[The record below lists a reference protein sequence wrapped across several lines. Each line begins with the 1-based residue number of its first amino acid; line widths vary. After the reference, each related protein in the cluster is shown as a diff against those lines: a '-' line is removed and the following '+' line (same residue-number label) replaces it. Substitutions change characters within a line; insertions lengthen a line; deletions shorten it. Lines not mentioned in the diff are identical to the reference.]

1 MEEDQQNQN
10 KNEKPRYYA
19 TDFNE
24 IKENLSDEEKQLFER
39 YKEMLSGIIPADS
52 ASSAPSNDDAF
63 SSASSAPAN
72 DDAFSSASSAP
83 ANDDAFTSASSAP
96 ANDDAFTSAS
106 SAPSNDAPSLKT
118 LLNHLK
124 DISQKTMKQMAGGKL
139 DIQVTCPK
147 CGKRHCFI
155 KVDNGLTHCWS
166 CNWSGYLEEM
176 KSLLGKGSGKVNG
189 NYYANAQKKQ
199 QDEHKA
205 KDYVP
210 MLPDDFREIDAE
222 TRSWL
227 YPIYPF
233 KTQEEQQQFI
243 DHFHPANLPSRH
255 PKARPLIT
263 ASELASLQGMVQRYI
278 QAMKLSPDIIVQEGV
293 MCAWMKQTA
302 DDSKSEDPKG
312 VVMVPAIAYCN
323 YLDGKIINVK
333 FRSVQQHPVT
343 GEWSKLFCQVSP
355 TKPCAPYG
363 IDSINLLRP
372 DAQPIRQLIITEGE
386 KDRLTLMTC
395 GFPYVLSIANGAST
409 NIEESH
415 EAFDEWIQ
423 QAGEIIIC
431 GDTDRPGRRLVKLLI
446 EQYQTRAK
454 VTTLPQGKKDISEVY
469 EAFGSR
475 EVQRIIAEAQGIS
488 DADIYDLSEHKEDIL
503 DIMMGNYDRGYE
515 VGMGGLTDG
524 IFHPTSEGGLIIL
537 TGRPNS
543 GKTDFLN
550 CLMAHLMYHNQ
561 KRVAFFSFEKPI
573 KGKHVREIARIALG
587 VRNTEN
593 MDGAESPEEARQENR
608 RVLDFLS
615 EHMVDFDTKTRLPDS
630 NYIIGMMEAMM
641 NRKKQKIDYLVI
653 DPYVFINMTEGGS
666 RATETEKVRLMLTK
680 LQAWSRTRHIWTVV
694 VAHPRIQYKDGHE
707 AFPPLDIYSVA
718 GSAQWANL
726 ADFLLTVNRISKP
739 EEGKMFTIV
748 EMLKVRDQ
756 EFCHPGKV
764 YYVRQPCGRYDE
776 RESENDCIAEAM
788 QGKVLAKDDEPWR

>member
-24 IKENLSDEEKQLFER
+24 IKENLSDEEKLLFER
-39 YKEMLSGIIPADS
+39 YKEMLSGIIPAD
-52 ASSAPSNDDAF
+52 
-63 SSASSAPAN
+63 
-72 DDAFSSASSAP
+72 
-83 ANDDAFTSASSAP
+83 
-96 ANDDAFTSAS
+96 
-106 SAPSNDAPSLKT
+106 DAPSLKT

-124 DISQKTMKQMAGGKL
+124 NISQKTMKLMAGGKL

-227 YPIYPF
+227 
-233 KTQEEQQQFI
+233 
-243 DHFHPANLPSRH
+243 DHFHPANLLSRH
-255 PKARPLIT
+255 PKSRPLIT
-263 ASELASLQGMVQRYI
+263 ASELASLQSMVQRYI

-293 MCAWMKQTA
+293 MCAWMKQNA
-302 DDSKSEDPKG
+302 DDTKSEDPKG
-312 VVMVPAIAYCN
+312 VEMVPAIAYCN

-333 FRSVQQHPVT
+333 FRSVQQHPIT

-469 EAFGSR
+469 DAFGSR

-561 KRVAFFSFEKPI
+561 KCVAFFSFEKPI

-587 VRNTEN
+587 VRNTED
-593 MDGAESPEEARQENR
+593 MDGTESPEEARQENR

>member
-1 MEEDQQNQN
+1 MEENQQNQN
-10 KNEKPRYYA
+10 RNEKPRYYA

-24 IKENLSDEEKQLFER
+24 IKENLSDEEKLLFER
-39 YKEMLSGIIPADS
+39 YKEMLSGIIPADT
-52 ASSAPSNDDAF
+52 ASSS
-63 SSASSAPAN
+63 
-72 DDAFSSASSAP
+72 
-83 ANDDAFTSASSAP
+83 
-96 ANDDAFTSAS
+96 
-106 SAPSNDAPSLKT
+106 PSNDASSSSSSPSNDAASFKA

-124 DISQKTMKQMAGGKL
+124 DISQKTMKQMARGKL
-139 DIQVTCPK
+139 DIPVTCPK

-210 MLPDDFREIDAE
+210 MLPDDFLEIDAE

-233 KTQEEQQQFI
+233 RTQEEQQQFI
-243 DHFHPANLPSRH
+243 DHFHPANLLSRH

-263 ASELASLQGMVQRYI
+263 ATELASLQSMVQRYI
-278 QAMKLSPDIIVQEGV
+278 QAMKLSPDIIIQEGV
-293 MCAWMKQTA
+293 MCAWMKQNA
-302 DDSKSEDPKG
+302 DDPKSEDPKG

-469 EAFGSR
+469 EAFGRR

-503 DIMMGNYDRGYE
+503 NIMMGNYDRGYE
-515 VGMGGLTDG
+515 VGMGRLTDG

-587 VRNTEN
+587 VRNTED

-608 RVLDFLS
+608 KVLDFLS

-788 QGKVLAKDDEPWR
+788 QGKVLAKDDEPWKGMGSVEC

>member
-1 MEEDQQNQN
+1 MEEEQQNQN

-39 YKEMLSGIIPADS
+39 YKQMLSGIIPADS
-52 ASSAPSNDDAF
+52 ASSAPAKDDAF
-63 SSASSAPAN
+63 PPASAAPAN
-72 DDAFSSASSAP
+72 DASSSSSSRS
-83 ANDDAFTSASSAP
+83 NDD
-96 ANDDAFTSAS
+96 
-106 SAPSNDAPSLKT
+106 PSLKP

-139 DIQVTCPK
+139 DIRVTCPK

-210 MLPDDFREIDAE
+210 MLPDDFLEIDAE

-243 DHFHPANLPSRH
+243 DHFHPANLLSRH

-263 ASELASLQGMVQRYI
+263 ATELASLQSMVQRYI

-333 FRSVQQHPVT
+333 FRSVQQHLIT

-395 GFPYVLSIANGAST
+395 GFPYVLSIGNGAST

-415 EAFDEWIQ
+415 EAFDDWIQ

-469 EAFGSR
+469 DAFGSR

-587 VRNTEN
+587 VRNTED
-593 MDGAESPEEARQENR
+593 MDGAESPEEARMENR

-788 QGKVLAKDDEPWR
+788 QGKVLAKDDEPWREC

>member
-1 MEEDQQNQN
+1 MEEEQQNQN

-24 IKENLSDEEKQLFER
+24 IKENLSDEEKLLFER

-52 ASSAPSNDDAF
+52 ASSGSSSTANYDAF
-63 SSASSAPAN
+63 SSASSAPSN
-72 DDAFSSASSAP
+72 DDASSSSSAP
-83 ANDDAFTSASSAP
+83 AND
-96 ANDDAFTSAS
+96 
-106 SAPSNDAPSLKT
+106 APSSKT

-124 DISQKTMKQMAGGKL
+124 NISQKTMKQMAGGKL
-139 DIQVTCPK
+139 DIRVTCPK

-210 MLPDDFREIDAE
+210 MLPDDFLEIDAE

-233 KTQEEQQQFI
+233 RTQEEQQQFI
-243 DHFHPANLPSRH
+243 DHFHPANLLSRH
-255 PKARPLIT
+255 PKARPLISAT
-263 ASELASLQGMVQRYI
+263 QLASLQGMVQRYI
-278 QAMKLSPDIIVQEGV
+278 QAMKLSPDIIIQEGV
-293 MCAWMKQTA
+293 MCAWMKQNA
-302 DDSKSEDPKG
+302 DDTKSEDPKG

-587 VRNTEN
+587 VRNTED

-788 QGKVLAKDDEPWR
+788 QGKVLAKDDEPWKQC

>member
-24 IKENLSDEEKQLFER
+24 IKENLSDEEKLLFER
-39 YKEMLSGIIPADS
+39 YKEMLSGIIPADDS
-52 ASSAPSNDDAF
+52 PSPKD
-63 SSASSAPAN
+63 
-72 DDAFSSASSAP
+72 
-83 ANDDAFTSASSAP
+83 
-96 ANDDAFTSAS
+96 
-106 SAPSNDAPSLKT
+106 

-124 DISQKTMKQMAGGKL
+124 NISQKTIKLMARGKL

-147 CGKRHCFI
+147 CGKTRCFI
-155 KVDNGLTHCWS
+155 KVDNGLIHCWS

-222 TRSWL
+222 NRSWL
-227 YPIYPF
+227 YPF

-243 DHFHPANLPSRH
+243 DHFHPANLLSRH
-255 PKARPLIT
+255 PKARPLISAT
-263 ASELASLQGMVQRYI
+263 ELASLQSMVQRYI
-278 QAMKLSPDIIVQEGV
+278 QAMKLSPDIIIQEGV
-293 MCAWMKQTA
+293 MCAWMKQNA
-302 DDSKSEDPKG
+302 DDPKSEDPKG
-312 VVMVPAIAYCN
+312 VEMVPAIAYCN

-587 VRNTEN
+587 VRNTED

>member
-24 IKENLSDEEKQLFER
+24 IKENLSDEEKLLFER

-52 ASSAPSNDDAF
+52 ASSGSSSTTNDASFASSSSPSNDDA
-63 SSASSAPAN
+63 SS
-72 DDAFSSASSAP
+72 
-83 ANDDAFTSASSAP
+83 
-96 ANDDAFTSAS
+96 S
-106 SAPSNDAPSLKT
+106 SAPSNDAPPLKY

-124 DISQKTMKQMAGGKL
+124 NISQKTMKLMAGGKL
-139 DIQVTCPK
+139 DIRVTCPK
-147 CGKRHCFI
+147 CGKHHCYI

-210 MLPDDFREIDAE
+210 MLPDDFHEIDAE

-243 DHFHPANLPSRH
+243 DHFHPANLLSRH

-263 ASELASLQGMVQRYI
+263 APELASLQSMVQRYI
-278 QAMKLSPDIIVQEGV
+278 QAMKLSPDIIIQEGV

-302 DDSKSEDPKG
+302 DDTKSEDPKG
-312 VVMVPAIAYCN
+312 VEMVPAIAYCN

-469 EAFGSR
+469 DAFGSR

-587 VRNTEN
+587 VRNTED

>member
-1 MEEDQQNQN
+1 MADNQQLN
-10 KNEKPRYYA
+10 KREKPRYYA
-19 TDFNE
+19 TDFPE
-24 IKENLSDEEKQLFER
+24 ILEKIPLADRVLYLR
-39 YKEMLSGIIPADS
+39 YQEQFHGIGKFASKKNDDS
-52 ASSAPSNDDAF
+52 SFNDASSFSN
-63 SSASSAPAN
+63 ASS
-72 DDAFSSASSAP
+72 SSDASSEKVTLAQLRKITQ
-83 ANDDAFTSASSAP
+83 DA
-96 ANDDAFTSAS
+96 
-106 SAPSNDAPSLKT
+106 
-118 LLNHLK
+118 
-124 DISQKTMKQMAGGKL
+124 MKEIHKQPVNIK
-139 DIQVTCPK
+139 VTCPT
-147 CGKRHCFI
+147 CGKKHCYVKRSDGRIYCF
-155 KVDNGLTHCWS
+155 S
-166 CNWSGYLEEM
+166 CEMKGQLDEM
-176 KSLLGKGSGKVNG
+176 KSRS
-189 NYYANAQKKQ
+189 YNAQQGADGSFNSDGSFNPDGYTNATKKRNG
-199 QDEHKA
+199 
-205 KDYVP
+205 KDLPDNYVP
-210 MLPDDFREIDAE
+210 MSTDDYKEIDAA
-222 TRSWL
+222 TRSIL

-233 KTQEEQQQFI
+233 NDPEEEARFI
-243 DHFHPANLPSRH
+243 EHFHPANVAQRN
-255 PKARPLIT
+255 PKAKPMLPPQRIL
-263 ASELASLQGMVQRYI
+263 SLQSMVQRYI
-278 QAMKLSPDIIVQEGV
+278 QATNLSPDVIRKEGV
-293 MCAWMKQTA
+293 MCAFIMQPA
-302 DDSKSEDPKG
+302 NDAKSEDPKG
-312 VVMVPAIAYCN
+312 VEEVPAIVYCN
-323 YLDGKIINVK
+323 RLFGKIINAK
-333 FRSVQQHPVT
+333 FRSVQQNPVT
-343 GEWSKLFCQVSP
+343 GEWSKAFTQISP

-469 EAFGSR
+469 EAFGSQ
-475 EVQRIIAEAQGIS
+475 EVKRIIAEAQGIS

-515 VGMGGLTDG
+515 VGMGELTDG

-561 KRVAFFSFEKPI
+561 KHVAFFSFEKPI

-587 VRNTEN
+587 VRNTED

-608 RVLDFLS
+608 KVLDFLS

-788 QGKVLAKDDEPWR
+788 QGKVLAKDDEPWKGMKSD

>member
-1 MEEDQQNQN
+1 MEEEQQNQN

-24 IKENLSDEEKQLFER
+24 IKENLSDEEKLLFER

-52 ASSAPSNDDAF
+52 ASSAPANDDAF
-63 SSASSAPAN
+63 TAASSSPAN
-72 DDAFSSASSAP
+72 DDAFSS
-83 ANDDAFTSASSAP
+83 
-96 ANDDAFTSAS
+96 
-106 SAPSNDAPSLKT
+106 SAPSNDAASPKV

-124 DISQKTMKQMAGGKL
+124 DISQKTMKQMARGKL
-139 DIQVTCPK
+139 DIRVTCPK

-210 MLPDDFREIDAE
+210 MLPDDFLEIDAE

-243 DHFHPANLPSRH
+243 DHFHPANLLSRH

-263 ASELASLQGMVQRYI
+263 ATELASLQSMVQRYI

-302 DDSKSEDPKG
+302 EDPKSEDPKG
-312 VVMVPAIAYCN
+312 VEMVPAIAYCN

-333 FRSVQQHPVT
+333 FRSVQQHPIT
-343 GEWSKLFCQVSP
+343 GEWSKLFYQVSP

-469 EAFGSR
+469 DAFGSR

-587 VRNTEN
+587 VRNTED

-608 RVLDFLS
+608 KVLDFLS

-788 QGKVLAKDDEPWR
+788 QGKVLAKDDEPWRAMENVKC

>member
-1 MEEDQQNQN
+1 MEEEQQNQN

-39 YKEMLSGIIPADS
+39 YKQMLSGIIPADS
-52 ASSAPSNDDAF
+52 ASSAPAKDDAF
-63 SSASSAPAN
+63 PPASAAPAN
-72 DDAFSSASSAP
+72 DASS
-83 ANDDAFTSASSAP
+83 SS
-96 ANDDAFTSAS
+96 S
-106 SAPSNDAPSLKT
+106 SPSNDAASPKP

-139 DIQVTCPK
+139 DIRVTCPK

-210 MLPDDFREIDAE
+210 MLPDDFLEIDAE

-243 DHFHPANLPSRH
+243 DHFHPANLLSRH

-263 ASELASLQGMVQRYI
+263 ASELASLQSMVQRYI
-278 QAMKLSPDIIVQEGV
+278 QAMKLSPDIIIQEGV
-293 MCAWMKQTA
+293 MCAWMKQNA
-302 DDSKSEDPKG
+302 DDPKSEDPKG
-312 VVMVPAIAYCN
+312 VEMVPAIAYCN

-333 FRSVQQHPVT
+333 FRSVQQHPIT

-469 EAFGSR
+469 EAFGSQ

-503 DIMMGNYDRGYE
+503 NIMMGNYDRGYE
-515 VGMGGLTDG
+515 VGMGRLTDG

-587 VRNTEN
+587 VRNTED
-593 MDGAESPEEARQENR
+593 MDGAESPEEARRENR

-788 QGKVLAKDDEPWR
+788 QGKVLAKDDEPWREC

>member
-24 IKENLSDEEKQLFER
+24 IKENLSAEEKLLFER

-52 ASSAPSNDDAF
+52 ASSAP
-63 SSASSAPAN
+63 AN
-72 DDAFSSASSAP
+72 DDAFSSASS
-83 ANDDAFTSASSAP
+83 S
-96 ANDDAFTSAS
+96 
-106 SAPSNDAPSLKT
+106 PSNDAPSPKN

-124 DISQKTMKQMAGGKL
+124 NISQKTMKLMAGGKL
-139 DIQVTCPK
+139 DIRVTCPK

-233 KTQEEQQQFI
+233 KTQEDQQQFI
-243 DHFHPANLPSRH
+243 DHFHPVNLLSHH
-255 PKARPLIT
+255 PKARPLISAT
-263 ASELASLQGMVQRYI
+263 ELASLQSMVQRYI
-278 QAMKLSPDIIVQEGV
+278 QAMKLSPDIIIQEGV
-293 MCAWMKQTA
+293 MCAWMKQNA
-302 DDSKSEDPKG
+302 DDPKSEDPKG
-312 VVMVPAIAYCN
+312 VEMVPAIAYCN

-561 KRVAFFSFEKPI
+561 KCVAFFSFEKPI

-593 MDGAESPEEARQENR
+593 MDGAESPEEARQENQK
-608 RVLDFLS
+608 VLDYLS

>member
-24 IKENLSDEEKQLFER
+24 IKENLSDEEKLLFER

-52 ASSAPSNDDAF
+52 ASSAP
-63 SSASSAPAN
+63 
-72 DDAFSSASSAP
+72 

-96 ANDDAFTSAS
+96 ANDASSSS
-106 SAPSNDAPSLKT
+106 SAPANDAPPLKY

-124 DISQKTMKQMAGGKL
+124 NISQKTMKLMAGGKL
-139 DIQVTCPK
+139 DIRVTCPK

-210 MLPDDFREIDAE
+210 MLPDDFLEIDAE

-243 DHFHPANLPSRH
+243 DRFHPANLLSRH

-263 ASELASLQGMVQRYI
+263 ATQLASLQSMVQRYI
-278 QAMKLSPDIIVQEGV
+278 QAMKLSPDIIIQEGV
-293 MCAWMKQTA
+293 MCAWMKQNA

-312 VVMVPAIAYCN
+312 VEMVPAIAYCN

-469 EAFGSR
+469 DAFGSR

-515 VGMGGLTDG
+515 VGMGGLTDGIFHPTSEGGLTDG

-587 VRNTEN
+587 VRNTED

>member
-24 IKENLSDEEKQLFER
+24 IKENLSDEEKLLFER

-52 ASSAPSNDDAF
+52 ASSSTANDA
-63 SSASSAPAN
+63 SSSSSAPA
-72 DDAFSSASSAP
+72 
-83 ANDDAFTSASSAP
+83 
-96 ANDDAFTSAS
+96 
-106 SAPSNDAPSLKT
+106 NDAPSLKT

-124 DISQKTMKQMAGGKL
+124 NISQKTMKLMAGGKL
-139 DIQVTCPK
+139 DIRVTCPK

-210 MLPDDFREIDAE
+210 MLPDDFLEIDAE

-233 KTQEEQQQFI
+233 KTQEDQQQFI
-243 DHFHPANLPSRH
+243 DHFHPANLLSHH

-263 ASELASLQGMVQRYI
+263 ASELASLQSMVQRYI
-278 QAMKLSPDIIVQEGV
+278 QAMKLSPDIIIQEGV

-302 DDSKSEDPKG
+302 DDTKSEDPKG
-312 VVMVPAIAYCN
+312 VEMVPAIAYCN

-469 EAFGSR
+469 DAFGSR

-587 VRNTEN
+587 VRNTED

>member
-24 IKENLSDEEKQLFER
+24 IKENLSDEEKLLFER

-52 ASSAPSNDDAF
+52 ASSG
-63 SSASSAPAN
+63 SSSTAN
-72 DDAFSSASSAP
+72 DASFATSSAP

-96 ANDDAFTSAS
+96 ANDASSSS

-124 DISQKTMKQMAGGKL
+124 DISQKTIKLMARGKL

-147 CGKRHCFI
+147 CGKTRCFI

-210 MLPDDFREIDAE
+210 MLPDDFLEIDAE

-243 DHFHPANLPSRH
+243 DHFHPANLLSRH

-312 VVMVPAIAYCN
+312 VEMVPAIAYCN

-333 FRSVQQHPVT
+333 FRSVVLNPIT
-343 GEWSKLFCQVSP
+343 GEWSKDFAQESP

-363 IDSINLLRP
+363 IDSINPIRP
-372 DAQPIRQLIITEGE
+372 DAGPIRQLIITEGE
-386 KDRLTLMTC
+386 KDRLTLMSC
-395 GFPYVLSIANGAST
+395 GFPYVLSIANGAQT
-409 NIEESH
+409 NIAESH
-415 EAFDEWIQ
+415 EAFEEWIAQ
-423 QAGEIIIC
+423 VEEIVIC
-431 GDTDRPGRRLVKLLI
+431 GDTDRPGRTMVKALLNA
-446 EQYQTRAK
+446 YTARAK
-454 VTTLPQGKKDISEVY
+454 VVHLSGNRKDISDVYADFGASEV
-469 EAFGSR
+469 R
-475 EVQRIIAEAQGIS
+475 RIIQEAEDVAAQ
-488 DADIYDLSEHKEDIL
+488 DIYDLHQHEPDIL
-503 DIMMGNYDRGYE
+503 EVMMGIYDKGYD
-515 VGMGGLTDG
+515 VGMGMKTDR
-524 IFHPTSEGGLIIL
+524 IFHPTSDGGLIIL
-537 TGRPNS
+537 TGIPNS

-550 CLMAHLMYHNQ
+550 CMMAHLMFQRQ
-561 KRVAFFSFEKPI
+561 KRIAFFSFEKPI
-573 KGKHVREIARIALG
+573 KAKHVREIARVALG
-587 VRNTEN
+587 VEDTAS
-593 MDGAESPEEARQENR
+593 MDHTMKESEAREVNSQIINYMT
-608 RVLDFLS
+608 

-630 NYIIGMMEAMM
+630 DYIIAMAERDM
-641 NRKKQKIDYLVI
+641 RKHGLDFLVI
-653 DPYVFINMTEGGS
+653 DPYVFIDMTEGGS

-776 RESENDCIAEAM
+776 RESEDDCIAEAM

>member
-24 IKENLSDEEKQLFER
+24 IKENLSDEEKLLFER

-52 ASSAPSNDDAF
+52 ASSASSSTANDASFATSSSSPSNDGA
-63 SSASSAPAN
+63 SSSSAPAN
-72 DDAFSSASSAP
+72 DAP
-83 ANDDAFTSASSAP
+83 P
-96 ANDDAFTSAS
+96 
-106 SAPSNDAPSLKT
+106 LKY
-118 LLNHLK
+118 LLNQLK
-124 DISQKTMKQMAGGKL
+124 NISQKTMKLMARGKL
-139 DIQVTCPK
+139 DIGVTCPK

-155 KVDNGLTHCWS
+155 KVDNGLIHCWS

-176 KSLLGKGSGKVNG
+176 KSLLGKGSGKVNR

-210 MLPDDFREIDAE
+210 MLPDDFLEIDAE

-233 KTQEEQQQFI
+233 KTQEDQQQFI
-243 DHFHPANLPSRH
+243 DHFHPANLLSRH
-255 PKARPLIT
+255 PKARPLSSAT
-263 ASELASLQGMVQRYI
+263 ELASLQSMVQRYI
-278 QAMKLSPDIIVQEGV
+278 QAMKISPDIIIQEGV
-293 MCAWMKQTA
+293 MCAWMKQNA
-302 DDSKSEDPKG
+302 DDTKSEDPKG
-312 VVMVPAIAYCN
+312 VEMVPAIAYCN

-469 EAFGSR
+469 DAFGSC

-587 VRNTEN
+587 VRNTED
-593 MDGAESPEEARQENR
+593 MDGAESPEEARQENC

-641 NRKKQKIDYLVI
+641 NRKKQMIDYLVI

-788 QGKVLAKDDEPWR
+788 QGKVLAKDDEPWK

>member
-10 KNEKPRYYA
+10 KNEKPRYYT

-24 IKENLSDEEKQLFER
+24 IKENLSDEEKLLFER

-52 ASSAPSNDDAF
+52 ASSASANDDVFSSGSSSTANDASFATSSSPSNDDAF
-63 SSASSAPAN
+63 SSSSAPAN
-72 DDAFSSASSAP
+72 D
-83 ANDDAFTSASSAP
+83 
-96 ANDDAFTSAS
+96 
-106 SAPSNDAPSLKT
+106 APSPKT

-124 DISQKTMKQMAGGKL
+124 DISQKTMKLMAGGKL
-139 DIQVTCPK
+139 DIRVTCPK

-210 MLPDDFREIDAE
+210 MLPDEFREIDAE

-243 DHFHPANLPSRH
+243 DHFHPANLLSRH
-255 PKARPLIT
+255 PKSRPLIT

-312 VVMVPAIAYCN
+312 VEMVPAIAYCN

-524 IFHPTSEGGLIIL
+524 IFHPTSDGGLIIL

-776 RESENDCIAEAM
+776 RESENDCIAEVM

>member
-24 IKENLSDEEKQLFER
+24 IKENLSDEEKLLFER

-52 ASSAPSNDDAF
+52 ASSASANDDVFSSGSSSTANDASFATSSSPSNDDAF
-63 SSASSAPAN
+63 SSSS
-72 DDAFSSASSAP
+72 
-83 ANDDAFTSASSAP
+83 
-96 ANDDAFTSAS
+96 
-106 SAPSNDAPSLKT
+106 PSNDAPSPKN

-124 DISQKTMKQMAGGKL
+124 DISQKTMKLMAGGKL
-139 DIQVTCPK
+139 DIRVTCPK

-243 DHFHPANLPSRH
+243 DHFHPANLLSRH
-255 PKARPLIT
+255 PKSRPLIT

-278 QAMKLSPDIIVQEGV
+278 QAMKLSPDIIIQEGV
-293 MCAWMKQTA
+293 MCAWMKQNA
-302 DDSKSEDPKG
+302 DDTKSEDPKG
-312 VVMVPAIAYCN
+312 VEMVPAIAYCN

-469 EAFGSR
+469 DAFGSH

-524 IFHPTSEGGLIIL
+524 IFHPTSDGGLIIL

-788 QGKVLAKDDEPWR
+788 QGKVLTKDDEPWR

>member
-24 IKENLSDEEKQLFER
+24 IKENLSDEEKLLFER

-52 ASSAPSNDDAF
+52 ASSAPANDDVFSSGSSSTANDASFATSSSPSNDDAF
-63 SSASSAPAN
+63 SSSS
-72 DDAFSSASSAP
+72 
-83 ANDDAFTSASSAP
+83 
-96 ANDDAFTSAS
+96 
-106 SAPSNDAPSLKT
+106 PSNDAPSPKN

-124 DISQKTMKQMAGGKL
+124 NISQKTMKLMAGGKL
-139 DIQVTCPK
+139 DIRVTCPK

-199 QDEHKA
+199 QDEHKS

-243 DHFHPANLPSRH
+243 DHFHPANLLSRH

-263 ASELASLQGMVQRYI
+263 ATELASLQSMVQRYI

-302 DDSKSEDPKG
+302 DDTKSEDPKG
-312 VVMVPAIAYCN
+312 VEMVPAIAYCN

-372 DAQPIRQLIITEGE
+372 DAQSIRQLIITEGE

-469 EAFGSR
+469 DAFGSR

-524 IFHPTSEGGLIIL
+524 IFHPTSDGGLIIL

>member
-24 IKENLSDEEKQLFER
+24 IKENLSDEEKLLFER

-52 ASSAPSNDDAF
+52 ASSAPANDTAF
-63 SSASSAPAN
+63 SSASSAP
-72 DDAFSSASSAP
+72 
-83 ANDDAFTSASSAP
+83 
-96 ANDDAFTSAS
+96 
-106 SAPSNDAPSLKT
+106 SNNPPSLKP

-124 DISQKTMKQMAGGKL
+124 NISQKTMKQMARGKL
-139 DIQVTCPK
+139 DIPVTCPK
-147 CGKRHCFI
+147 CGKRHCYI

-243 DHFHPANLPSRH
+243 DHFHPANLLSRH

-312 VVMVPAIAYCN
+312 VEMVPAIAYCN

-593 MDGAESPEEARQENR
+593 MDGAESPEEARQENQ
-608 RVLDFLS
+608 RVLDFLA

-666 RATETEKVRLMLTK
+666 HATETEKVRLMLTK

>member
-24 IKENLSDEEKQLFER
+24 IKENLSDEEKLLFER

-52 ASSAPSNDDAF
+52 ASSAP
-63 SSASSAPAN
+63 AN
-72 DDAFSSASSAP
+72 DDASS
-83 ANDDAFTSASSAP
+83 
-96 ANDDAFTSAS
+96 S
-106 SAPSNDAPSLKT
+106 SAPSNEAPSLKT

-124 DISQKTMKQMAGGKL
+124 NISQKTIKLMARGKL

-147 CGKRHCFI
+147 CGKRHCYI

-210 MLPDDFREIDAE
+210 MLPDDFHEIDTE

-243 DHFHPANLPSRH
+243 DHFHPANLLSRH
-255 PKARPLIT
+255 PKARPLISAT
-263 ASELASLQGMVQRYI
+263 ELASLQSMVQRYI
-278 QAMKLSPDIIVQEGV
+278 QAMKLSPDIIIQEGV
-293 MCAWMKQTA
+293 MCAWMKQNA
-302 DDSKSEDPKG
+302 DDPKSEDPKG
-312 VVMVPAIAYCN
+312 VEMVPAIAYCN

-503 DIMMGNYDRGYE
+503 DIMMGNYDRG
-515 VGMGGLTDG
+515 
-524 IFHPTSEGGLIIL
+524 
-537 TGRPNS
+537 
-543 GKTDFLN
+543 
-550 CLMAHLMYHNQ
+550 
-561 KRVAFFSFEKPI
+561 
-573 KGKHVREIARIALG
+573 
-587 VRNTEN
+587 
-593 MDGAESPEEARQENR
+593 
-608 RVLDFLS
+608 
-615 EHMVDFDTKTRLPDS
+615 
-630 NYIIGMMEAMM
+630 
-641 NRKKQKIDYLVI
+641 
-653 DPYVFINMTEGGS
+653 
-666 RATETEKVRLMLTK
+666 
-680 LQAWSRTRHIWTVV
+680 
-694 VAHPRIQYKDGHE
+694 
-707 AFPPLDIYSVA
+707 
-718 GSAQWANL
+718 
-726 ADFLLTVNRISKP
+726 
-739 EEGKMFTIV
+739 
-748 EMLKVRDQ
+748 
-756 EFCHPGKV
+756 
-764 YYVRQPCGRYDE
+764 
-776 RESENDCIAEAM
+776 
-788 QGKVLAKDDEPWR
+788 